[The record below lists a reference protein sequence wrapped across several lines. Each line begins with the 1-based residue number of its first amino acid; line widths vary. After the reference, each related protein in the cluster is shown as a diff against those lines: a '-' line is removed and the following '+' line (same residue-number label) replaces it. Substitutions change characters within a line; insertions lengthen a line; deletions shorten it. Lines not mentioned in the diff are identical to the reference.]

1 MRAGHI
7 IFGVDDLAKAV
18 KKWEDK
24 GFCVEYGTKSKKR
37 NALIYFSEGPYIE
50 LLSVA
55 NIPKFARW
63 FFGLLGAKPFM
74 DRIDYFC
81 ESDLI
86 NKDIASFCI
95 EKDPGDLLREINSD
109 GNYFFQRH

>member
-81 ESDLI
+81 EADLI

-95 EKDPGDLLREINSD
+95 EKDPGDLLNEIEFLKNE
-109 GNYFFQRH
+109 